1 MPAPSNKAE
10 MVGASRLGWA
20 RAAIRQSLQRFFCQ
34 DQSGATAVEFAI
46 LAVPFILTIGLS
58 LFFGY
63 IYVMTISLD
72 DAIGEAGRQI
82 RVGKVEANK
91 ITKSSFKSMI
101 CDEVVFSKADCL
113 DNLVVDVQSAPDL
126 EDIAQDKPFTGG
138 LPDKTKEKFDPGEGN
153 DYVIVSGYMPAT
165 EYITLLNAFK
175 SLPKKE
181 FILTSRTVFRNEPF

>member
-1 MPAPSNKAE
+1 MPASSNKAE
-10 MVGASRLGWA
+10 MVGAFRLGRV

-46 LAVPFILTIGLS
+46 LAAPFIITIGLS

-82 RVGKVEANK
+82 RVGKVEAGN

-101 CDEVVFSKADCL
+101 CDDVVFSKADCL
-113 DNLVVDVQSAPDL
+113 NNLVVNVHSAPDL
-126 EDIAQDKPFTGG
+126 KDVVQDKPFSNG
-138 LPDKTKEKFDPGEGN
+138 LPDKTKEKFDPGEGS
-153 DYVIVSGYMPAT
+153 DYVIVSAYMPAT
-165 EYITLLNAFK
+165 EFITLLNAFK

-181 FILTSRTVFRNEPF
+181 LILTSRTVFRNEPF